1 MAGLSKLISKSCQA
15 ICFLIAGASNAMAQ
29 TPGSADASAYYKTHP
44 LRFIAG
50 GGPGGGYDNYARLLA
65 PYFSNELGNT
75 VIVDNQGAVGGLIA
89 LNRMYAT
96 ENDGQQIIIMNGG
109 AAVMSQLFEL
119 KTVQYDLAKI
129 NFLATVSQSPWV
141 VLVEPKSPVKSL
153 ADLKSLDVVR
163 WPATGPIDGL
173 SDGASMLCEA
183 FVMKCRAVLGYRSS
197 NEGSLAIARNEMD
210 ALYVSDTSANNYIKS
225 GQNRAIA
232 VIARARSRFLPEMPT
247 IFEQG
252 GLNESQ
258 TWWMNARADIDALGR
273 IIMMSPKVPPERVAF
288 VRSVVRKVLTNPA
301 VIAEGARLERYID
314 FQSPEVTR
322 ERALGLINGM
332 SAERKA
338 TLQDV
343 VMKKFLI
350 GAQ

>member
-1 MAGLSKLISKSCQA
+1 MAGLSKLITRSCQA
-15 ICFLIAGASNAMAQ
+15 LFALLAGTSMAMAQ
-29 TPGSADASAYYKTHP
+29 SPGDLDAITYYKTHP

-65 PYFSNELGNT
+65 PYFSTELGNS

-96 ENDGQQIIIMNGG
+96 DNDGQQIIIMNGG

-119 KTVQYDLAKI
+119 KTVQYDLSRI

-141 VLVEPKSPVKSL
+141 VLVEPKSPVKTL

-183 FVMKCRAVLGYRSS
+183 FAMKCRAVLGYRSS

-232 VIARARSRFLPEMPT
+232 VVARARSRFLPDMPT

-252 GLNESQ
+252 GLNETQ

-273 IIMMSPKVPPERVAF
+273 IIMMNPKAPPERVAF
-288 VRSVVRKVLTNPA
+288 IRAIVRKVLTDPA
-301 VIAEGARLERYID
+301 VIAEGVRLERYID